1 MGIWS
6 LYVCITAIIAIFFHK
21 YYDYIFRYVK
31 CNLIIYK
38 PEIWGP
44 HGWIF
49 LHTITFN
56 YPEKPTKEDKF
67 YHKELFNNLKY
78 TLPCKSCANHYS
90 LNLVKYPL
98 EPALESRTKLINWL
112 IDIHNEVN
120 KKNCK
125 RVYSYEE
132 VSNYIIICMMLK
144 KLITLFNNSC
154 H

>member
-1 MGIWS
+1 MI
-6 LYVCITAIIAIFFHK
+6 
-21 YYDYIFRYVK
+21 
-31 CNLIIYK
+31 

-49 LHTITFN
+49 LHTITLN
-56 YPEKPTKEDKF
+56 YPENPTKEDKF

-78 TLPCKSCANHYS
+78 TLPCKKCANHYA

-98 EPALESRTKLINWL
+98 EPALESRSKFVNWL

-120 KKNCK
+120 KKNGK

-132 VSNYIIICMMLK
+132 VYKIYSDMYDVKKKTNNLNLILIIIISLIIIYFLYNKYSDYFLK
-144 KLITLFNNSC
+144 LLSY
-154 H
+154 